1 MNCGLIMLWV
11 GRIAVGGKECENRCN
26 VRTISSCKPIDAA
39 NNAVIYLSSN
49 RKIHIEVINWRNRIN
64 GEAGAIWCHIEN
76 LICTLI

>member
-39 NNAVIYLSSN
+39 NNALIYLSSTRN
-49 RKIHIEVINWRNRIN
+49 IRIKEINWMNGIN
-64 GEAGAIWCHIEN
+64 GEAGSIWCHIGDF
-76 LICTLI
+76 IGTLN